1 MNETE
6 QLTADSSAQVV
17 DSAPQNA
24 AVAAAVEAAEQPA
37 LVASEPV
44 AQVKGK
50 FDEQLALMQASDAAQ
65 VQAQLSMPHM
75 DDSMVYKIVETH
87 AGNHAV
93 LYKTY
98 EQAVLARDVRDS
110 IENAA
115 GHKVLPIAKAKLG
128 STYCKGEYSTE
139 QGCKGEADTFGIGSL
154 VEFQATGLIVVMVV
168 IIGLTVLCYLMSFI
182 MAKLGLNKTKA
193 PAPAVKAAPASAA
206 AAAPAAIGP
215 AHCDWDPNA
224 KSVHPG
230 FTNKQLQAFLG
241 IAAVAALEEHPGMTN
256 DQFLAL
262 VTAAATQAIGQPCR
276 VTAYRN
282 INSPAW
288 TIVK

>member
-1 MNETE
+1 MNET
-6 QLTADSSAQVV
+6 QNN
-17 DSAPQNA
+17 APESQEVAPA
-24 AVAAAVEAAEQPA
+24 AVQEADVQQPA
-37 LVASEPV
+37 LVAPQPE
-44 AQVKGK
+44 AKVKGK
-50 FDEQLALMQASDAAQ
+50 FDEQLGLMLPSDAAQ
-65 VQAQLSMPHM
+65 VQAQLSMPGM

-87 AGNHAV
+87 SGNHSV

-128 STYCKGEYSTE
+128 STYCKGQYSTE
-139 QGCKGEADTFGIGSL
+139 QGCKGDSDTFGIGSL
-154 VEFQATGLIVVMVV
+154 VEFQATGLIVVMCV
-168 IIGLTVLCYLMSFI
+168 IVGLTVLCYLMNFI
-182 MAKLGLNKTKA
+182 MAKLGLNKDKA
-193 PAPAVKAAPASAA
+193 PAPAVKAAPA
-206 AAAPAAIGP
+206 AAPAAPAVIAP

-224 KSVHPG
+224 KSMHSG

-241 IAAVAALEEHPGMTN
+241 IAAVAALEEHPGMSN

>member
-6 QLTADSSAQVV
+6 QITADASAQAV
-17 DSAPQNA
+17 DSASQNA
-24 AVAAAVEAAEQPA
+24 AIAAAVEAAEQPA
-37 LVASEPV
+37 LVASEPA

-139 QGCKGEADTFGIGSL
+139 QGCKGESDTFGIGSL
-154 VEFQATGLIVVMVV
+154 VEFQATGLIVVMCV
-168 IIGLTVLCYLMSFI
+168 IIGLTVLCYAMNFI